1 MPDGLIS
8 IGRMAEINRMTVPT
22 LRLYDKLGLVKPAW
36 TDPETGY
43 RYYDM
48 GQNAR
53 LDMISYMKEL
63 GMSLDEIG
71 SVLQKEDIVVV
82 EEVLIR
88 KNEQLHRQMQEL
100 KTRHNAVERAINSI
114 ERYRKSPANRT
125 TSLEFIDRRRIW
137 GIPCSRNFYATGLP
151 DYEHVLAELRAAMI
165 EQDVSQVHT
174 YNVGTSI
181 TREDFLAQNF
191 QAKDVFVFTDEH
203 FILKQQTLLLDSGMY
218 ACLYLDNYDEEE
230 QGARSL
236 LQFCAEHRYTVAG
249 DYICEV
255 MTEFNVFE
263 SARRNM
269 YMRLQVPVT
278 F

>member
-88 KNEQLHRQMQEL
+88 KM
-100 KTRHNAVERAINSI
+100 S
-114 ERYRKSPANRT
+114 S
-125 TSLEFIDRRRIW
+125 FIAR
-137 GIPCSRNFYATGLP
+137 CRN
-151 DYEHVLAELRAAMI
+151 
-165 EQDVSQVHT
+165 
-174 YNVGTSI
+174 
-181 TREDFLAQNF
+181 
-191 QAKDVFVFTDEH
+191 
-203 FILKQQTLLLDSGMY
+203 
-218 ACLYLDNYDEEE
+218 
-230 QGARSL
+230 
-236 LQFCAEHRYTVAG
+236 
-249 DYICEV
+249 
-255 MTEFNVFE
+255 
-263 SARRNM
+263 
-269 YMRLQVPVT
+269 
-278 F
+278 